1 VYEPNIL
8 LSLELRGR
16 AYFEKGIA
24 YPQKLS
30 ERTSVK
36 DSKLGFFDW
45 LERKEERKERQL
57 ERLHAQNEELLEGM
71 KIWKGVKNVLQRSW
85 DWSIMKRMMIVS
97 SPFRSYVYNRVI

>member
-71 KIWKGVKNVLQRSW
+71 KKDLERSQ
-85 DWSIMKRMMIVS
+85 KRAAKELGLE
-97 SPFRSYVYNRVI
+97 YNEENDDC